1 VQTVTADDPND
12 DAQVRLIRQHLDEE
26 RARFAEG
33 DFDDPARIHGMDMP
47 GVAELS
53 AGYQQ
58 ISVDYSDVTGGAE
71 LRYTTDDVELVDAI
85 HAWVDRQ
92 VMDHGDDA
100 EAG

>member
-1 VQTVTADDPND
+1 
-12 DAQVRLIRQHLDEE
+12 
-26 RARFAEG
+26 
-33 DFDDPARIHGMDMP
+33 MDMP

-58 ISVDYSDVTGGAE
+58 ISVDYPDVTGGAE

-85 HAWVDRQ
+85 HAWFDRQ